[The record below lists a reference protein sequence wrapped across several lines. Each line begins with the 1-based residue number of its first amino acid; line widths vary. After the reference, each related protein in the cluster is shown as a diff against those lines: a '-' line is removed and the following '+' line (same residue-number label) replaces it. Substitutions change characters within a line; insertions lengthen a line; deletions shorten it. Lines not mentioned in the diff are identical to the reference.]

1 MSDYEYSDSFISD
14 EDDAPRATK
23 STGARNTRKY
33 KPGKYTLKVIR
44 RQNMS
49 NRKYKPDQYDC
60 MCIRKLT

>member
-23 STGARNTRKY
+23 STGGRNTRKY

-44 RQNMS
+44 RQNMGYWNTS
-49 NRKYKPDQYDC
+49 RIN
-60 MCIRKLT
+60 LTVCVQET

>member
-23 STGARNTRKY
+23 STGGRNTRKY

-49 NRKYKPDQYDC
+49 NHKYKPD
-60 MCIRKLT
+60 